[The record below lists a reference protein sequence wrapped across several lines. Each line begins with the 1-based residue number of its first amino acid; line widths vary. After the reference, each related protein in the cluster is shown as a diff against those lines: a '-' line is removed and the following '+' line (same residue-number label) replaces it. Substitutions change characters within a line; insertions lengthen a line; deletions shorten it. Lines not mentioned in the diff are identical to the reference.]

1 MRHDV
6 IVVIRQ
12 VVMTEITAV
21 IATHNKM
28 IVEVVVEV
36 PVAIQSRKRGDDD
49 IMRETVDVVTIAHV
63 GPDLEVEVDH
73 HRRTAIA
80 VEGRQRNI
88 INTTV
93 IAVMKGGR
101 NNIRNSIIIIV
112 GVMMITLK
120 KTIDNAKRNTIA
132 VKEDDDIP
140 IIHEKKLPGIKI
152 KITP

>member
-1 MRHDV
+1 
-6 IVVIRQ
+6 
-12 VVMTEITAV
+12 MTEITAV
-21 IATHNKM
+21 IATHKKM

-36 PVAIQSRKRGDDD
+36 PVAIQSRKRGDVD
-49 IMRETVDVVTIAHV
+49 IMRAIVDVVTIAHG

-88 INTTV
+88 TNITV
-93 IAVMKGGR
+93 IAVMKGRR
-101 NNIRNSIIIIV
+101 NNIRNIIIIIV
-112 GVMMITLK
+112 GVMMITLTMK
-120 KTIDNAKRNTIA
+120 KTIGNAKRNTIA

-140 IIHEKKLPGIKI
+140 IIHEKKLPEIKI